1 MAVNT
6 GLARLRRLRLYI
18 NELAEILRTYG
29 ITVRLCAD
37 DLKMYAKILNPVDAE
52 VLQMAVDRLVDWA
65 VMADKNIHNQM

>member
-29 ITVRLCAD
+29 ITVRLFVD
-37 DLKMYAKILNPVDAE
+37 DLKMCAKIINSVDAE
-52 VLQMAVDRLVDWA
+52 VLYRWLWID
-65 VMADKNIHNQM
+65 